1 MASVRRRVNR
11 IHAISTGGG
20 VWDQK
25 ADIEREIIDFYK
37 LYNSDAR
44 FRPKMDGFPFRQL
57 SHSRASFLE
66 EQFNKEELRQIVI
79 ALRGDRLPA
88 PDGFLIIFFQQFW
101 DLIEDNF

>member
-1 MASVRRRVNR
+1 MASARQRVNR

-37 LYNSDAR
+37 KLYDGDAR
-44 FRPKMDGFPFRQL
+44 LRPKMDGVPFRQL

-66 EQFNKEELRQIVI
+66 EQFNKE
-79 ALRGDRLPA
+79 
-88 PDGFLIIFFQQFW
+88 
-101 DLIEDNF
+101 